1 MRGSILLTFFSFT
14 LLVGSQSMAVA
25 APGVW
30 PFGHSKPKP
39 DTPPDAAPSPEP
51 TAPQPPALGASYLI
65 GPEDVLRIAV
75 WKEPELTVTLPVRG
89 DGKISLPLLNDVPA
103 AGQTPMQL
111 ASLVTERLKKYL
123 DDPRVTVVVAQM
135 NSQKFFVTGEVQ
147 HTGALPLTPN
157 MTVLQALATS
167 GLTQFA
173 STKKI
178 YVLRTTNGV
187 EQRFPVNYKQL
198 VKGKDMSQNVRLRPG
213 DTVVVP

>member
-1 MRGSILLTFFSFT
+1 
-14 LLVGSQSMAVA
+14 
-25 APGVW
+25 
-30 PFGHSKPKP
+30 
-39 DTPPDAAPSPEP
+39 
-51 TAPQPPALGASYLI
+51 
-65 GPEDVLRIAV
+65 
-75 WKEPELTVTLPVRG
+75 
-89 DGKISLPLLNDVPA
+89 
-103 AGQTPMQL
+103 MQL